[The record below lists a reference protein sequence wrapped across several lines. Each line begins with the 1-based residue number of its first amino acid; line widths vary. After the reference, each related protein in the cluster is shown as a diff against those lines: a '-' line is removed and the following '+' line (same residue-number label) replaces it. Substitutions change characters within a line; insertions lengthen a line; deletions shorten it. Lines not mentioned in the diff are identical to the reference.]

1 MTSRYS
7 TLFYGYFIGTLI
19 NVEYLREWGCLN
31 YRRFKVYSGATEKA
45 TTSKRMKRESEEE
58 EYSVVVGDGRLR
70 RVQTRLK
77 PAGVLHLGDDPAKSA
92 KRLKEEQ
99 FCGGKGVPEMRMISS
114 SERVTKGSIT
124 KDCIDSISSM
134 FVQQETKSKDLEGE
148 KKRSKRPSENGRPF
162 LLPPSRTTVDLM
174 RGPSGSSA
182 RCTLPSIVVR
192 NDGMLAMAR
201 SPTDL

>member
-1 MTSRYS
+1 M
-7 TLFYGYFIGTLI
+7 
-19 NVEYLREWGCLN
+19 
-31 YRRFKVYSGATEKA
+31 RRRG
-45 TTSKRMKRESEEE
+45 
-58 EYSVVVGDGRLR
+58 

-99 FCGGKGVPEMRMISS
+99 FCGGKGVPEMRM
-114 SERVTKGSIT
+114 K
-124 KDCIDSISSM
+124 SISDADESALANVSRLIEAFHPGKTM
-134 FVQQETKSKDLEGE
+134 VASPVQ
-148 KKRSKRPSENGRPF
+148 RPSENGRPF

>member
-1 MTSRYS
+1 M
-7 TLFYGYFIGTLI
+7 
-19 NVEYLREWGCLN
+19 
-31 YRRFKVYSGATEKA
+31 RRG
-45 TTSKRMKRESEEE
+45 
-58 EYSVVVGDGRLR
+58 G

-99 FCGGKGVPEMRMISS
+99 FCG
-114 SERVTKGSIT
+114 
-124 KDCIDSISSM
+124 
-134 FVQQETKSKDLEGE
+134 ETKSEDIKV
-148 KKRSKRPSENGRPF
+148 KRRGVKYEMSGIPSPVQRPSENGRPF

-174 RGPSGSSA
+174 RGPSDSSA

>member
-1 MTSRYS
+1 M
-7 TLFYGYFIGTLI
+7 
-19 NVEYLREWGCLN
+19 
-31 YRRFKVYSGATEKA
+31 RRG
-45 TTSKRMKRESEEE
+45 
-58 EYSVVVGDGRLR
+58 G

-99 FCGGKGVPEMRMISS
+99 FCGGKGVPEMRM
-114 SERVTKGSIT
+114 T
-124 KDCIDSISSM
+124 
-134 FVQQETKSKDLEGE
+134 
-148 KKRSKRPSENGRPF
+148 
-162 LLPPSRTTVDLM
+162 SRTTVDLM

>member
-1 MTSRYS
+1 M
-7 TLFYGYFIGTLI
+7 
-19 NVEYLREWGCLN
+19 
-31 YRRFKVYSGATEKA
+31 RRG
-45 TTSKRMKRESEEE
+45 
-58 EYSVVVGDGRLR
+58 G

-99 FCGGKGVPEMRMISS
+99 FCGGKGVPEMRM
-114 SERVTKGSIT
+114 K
-124 KDCIDSISSM
+124 
-134 FVQQETKSKDLEGE
+134 TKSKDLEGE